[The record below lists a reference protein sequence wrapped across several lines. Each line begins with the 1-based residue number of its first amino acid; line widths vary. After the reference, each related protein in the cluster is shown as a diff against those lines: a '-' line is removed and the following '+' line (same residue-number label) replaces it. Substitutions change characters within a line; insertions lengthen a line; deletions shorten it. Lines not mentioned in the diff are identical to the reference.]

1 MKPSLDYEY
10 EIDKSSLLSDLRELE
25 FISKFILY
33 DRFHLSKKK
42 MRKALK
48 KLIHDVEENKTEK
61 YLESIED
68 VYNDK

>member
-10 EIDKSSLLSDLRELE
+10 EIDKCDLVSDLKELE

-42 MRKALK
+42 LRKKLK
-48 KLIHDVEENKTEK
+48 KLIHQVEENNTEE
-61 YLESIED
+61 YLENIEE
-68 VYNDK
+68 

>member
-10 EIDKSSLLSDLRELE
+10 ELDKYTLLSDLKELE

-42 MRKALK
+42 LRKKLK
-48 KLIHDVEENKTEK
+48 KLIQQVEENKTED
-61 YLESIED
+61 YLENIEE
-68 VYNDK
+68 